1 MPEVW
6 QEDCCDGVLRA
17 IARTARRPPKRFG
30 HAQRNGRYEAPQRS
44 TSIAL
49 TLSGP
54 AALPTAQASALSLV
68 LIGQGGIRLVTI
80 AAGFLYRGGAL
91 LCTDT
96 ELTGGTLKTQ
106 AAKIVSFGCKGGMLS
121 FAYAGNYDYAL
132 CVIDK
137 RRRKL
142 ASVTAAELLP
152 ELERII
158 DKEYRRLVLSN
169 PNQTWD
175 HTLPYSFLISFSAP
189 PDGVK
194 MFVARQT
201 SLRQVLS
208 YECIGVGSDLASYL
222 IGDHSVV
229 GMSERRILSLAA
241 FMLANVKANVSGCG
255 GMSHFLGIR
264 DDGAMAEFY
273 SAVVPGFVPATSTEW
288 LEFRAKGFDSM
299 ARDLFFSM
307 ADQGIS
313 DDEFRSR
320 LEVFN

>member
-1 MPEVW
+1 M
-6 QEDCCDGVLRA
+6 
-17 IARTARRPPKRFG
+17 TA
-30 HAQRNGRYEAPQRS
+30 S
-44 TSIAL
+44 
-49 TLSGP
+49 
-54 AALPTAQASALSLV
+54 SALSPARL
-68 LIGQGGIRLVTI
+68 LYPAPPPSPPLKHPRYPCLDRARGNRLVTI

-137 RRRKL
+137 CRRKL

-241 FMLANVKANVSGCG
+241 FILANVKANVSGCG

-307 ADQGIS
+307 ADQSIS

-320 LEVFN
+320 LEVFNARVSELRTEWNKTARFTEPFVQFERATKVGR